1 MHYGR
6 IDFIIYDMLCFF
18 YYMIRLP
25 PSSTRTDT
33 LFPHTTLFLSMLFL
47 FHGWKVVATAFL
59 VALYGWGFGFYG
71 AGVYLATLA
80 ETRGWGTGTVGA
92 AITGYYLLGAAAL
105 TVVPRLIERFGE
117 RTVLLGG
124 SVAMAI
130 SALALTRV
138 SEPWQLWPAFQI
150 GRAHV

>member
-1 MHYGR
+1 HHQPLPNPVWWTAYSGSAANPRPGR
-6 IDFIIYDMLCFF
+6 PSPCILSRRVDGRRLC
-18 YYMIRLP
+18 
-25 PSSTRTDT
+25 
-33 LFPHTTLFLSMLFL
+33 L

-105 TVVPRLIERFGE
+105 TVVPRLIE
-117 RTVLLGG
+117 
-124 SVAMAI
+124 
-130 SALALTRV
+130 
-138 SEPWQLWPAFQI
+138 
-150 GRAHV
+150 